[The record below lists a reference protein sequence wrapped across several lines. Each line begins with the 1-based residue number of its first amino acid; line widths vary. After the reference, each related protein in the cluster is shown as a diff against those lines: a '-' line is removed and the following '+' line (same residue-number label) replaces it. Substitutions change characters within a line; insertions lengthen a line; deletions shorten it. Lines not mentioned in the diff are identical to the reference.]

1 MADTAQSDGRSG
13 WFTSAVFAT
22 ILAIIRFSAL
32 LILELVIA
40 ILIYSY
46 LALYHTE
53 LFGFLARQASVV
65 FDQLAQLIVA
75 SFPATADQAYATAF
89 GELAPK
95 SMLLLMIGL
104 AVGAVMRF
112 VAWAIVRLIRAGQR
126 PQGRRG

>member
-1 MADTAQSDGRSG
+1 MAETARAEARGG
-13 WFTSAVFAT
+13 WFTSAIFAT
-22 ILAIIRFSAL
+22 LLAIIRFTAL
-32 LILELVIA
+32 LILELVVA

-65 FDQLAQLIVA
+65 FDQLAQIIVA

-104 AVGAVMRF
+104 AVGAIMRF
-112 VAWAIVRLIRAGQR
+112 VAWAIGRLIRAGQR
-126 PQGRRG
+126 PHERRA